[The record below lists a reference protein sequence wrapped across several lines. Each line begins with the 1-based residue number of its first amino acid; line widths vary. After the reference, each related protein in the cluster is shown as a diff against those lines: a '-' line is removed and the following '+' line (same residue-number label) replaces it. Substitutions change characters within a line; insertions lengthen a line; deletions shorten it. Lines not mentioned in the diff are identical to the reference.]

1 MELSKENTSL
11 HQNYNVLTII
21 LFWCGLV
28 VVASNYLTIPL
39 MPIFSEV
46 FHASIAHV
54 AWAGSAFSL
63 CYAVGSLFSGPLSD
77 RFGRKQV
84 MFTGLLMLTISTF
97 AVPTFS
103 NLSWVIALRSIQG
116 FAAASFA
123 PVAIAY
129 VVDKFPAQKRVTTIG
144 FISSS
149 FLISAIAGQIFSSYI
164 SQQFGWQSVFYYSGS
179 IYLITAVLVLLL
191 LPKADIQ
198 QANSKLKT
206 MFQQFQTLLTDKSL
220 IQAYSIA
227 ITLLLSFVAFYT
239 VLGDYLTEKF
249 SLNEDGILY
258 VRMVGIIGMLFAPFA
273 GKLANKYSLLTV
285 LRGGLTVGVI
295 GIFIIGMSTNLFFL
309 VAMSVVFV
317 TGIAITV
324 PTLISLVGHLGG
336 KNHGAAVSLYT
347 FILFIGTSL
356 GPIIAVSLLKTGS
369 YLIAFVSLTLILG
382 IGLAISFFITK
393 R

>member
-39 MPIFSEV
+39 MSIFSEV

-54 AWAGSAFSL
+54 AWTGSAFSL

-84 MFTGLLMLTISTF
+84 MFIGLLMLTVSTF
-97 AVPTFS
+97 ALPIFS

-129 VVDKFPAQKRVTTIG
+129 VVDKFPVQKRVTTIG

-179 IYLITAVLVLLL
+179 IYLFTAVLVLLL
-191 LPKADIQ
+191 LPKTDIK

-239 VLGDYLTEKF
+239 VLGDYLTETF
-249 SLNEDGILY
+249 ALNEDGILY

-285 LRGGLTVGVI
+285 LRGGLTVGAI
-295 GIFIIGMSTNLFFL
+295 GMFIVGMSTNLFFL
-309 VAMSVVFV
+309 VFMSVLFV

-324 PTLISLVGHLGG
+324 PTLISLVGHLGE

-369 YLIAFVSLTLILG
+369 YWIAFVSLTLILG
-382 IGLAISFFITK
+382 MGLAISFFITK